1 MVNLFRLKGIRNRN
15 CLIALRQG
23 TAVVL
28 AAIALILYH
37 NPISIAQLDES
48 TTTPT
53 VPDGPPSESV
63 LEAMWRLGMYASAN
77 EVCELQIQQSEPGS
91 NSQARWTRWL
101 IRGLAGEAV
110 ELEDQSEP
118 DLEKA
123 ERLWGKIDELVK
135 STQPSPAP
143 TDRTPWIVW
152 QSIHANL
159 LRAQAQMANYLANPL
174 NTQARENALESIR
187 LLDNRSE
194 QLSKDI
200 SKRVEQLASSSTGTS
215 RRSIRDLQE
224 LATETAL
231 LKCEA
236 MLLRGQAYP
245 YNSADTIAAGT
256 EMEQSATSAAS
267 KMAEDWSGSSKLK
280 LAIAASK
287 WLQGNID
294 EALDLLIPLL
304 QSNDSRVRH
313 RALDLYVQCALA
325 SGQPDKAKTM
335 IDQFRS
341 ATTSPELALAQ
352 LRLALSQ
359 LPADSN
365 AASVRQAAIEELLA
379 SRDAIGDR
387 FGNYWK
393 RRAEALLSSVSKSAS
408 TTSRPPSLEII
419 RIEIRQLL
427 DAKRF
432 DEAIAKLIQQAAILQ
447 KKNESD
453 SAIQLMLQAAAIS
466 QKTSRWQPA
475 SELYR
480 QASLLNPTHKDAAA
494 SHLMAIYCAEQELRN
509 NSKNNTSLKQFQDLL
524 KEQLERFPDNSA
536 SLQAAKQ
543 FNQLLNNLKQWKRAA
558 EELRPLIAKVSFSK
572 ELFWIVLENDFRA
585 VYWQFMEGD
594 PVASQYAIEAF
605 NQWNEIATDKTSNE
619 AASADSQQLAA
630 IAMLLMVDLLPES
643 IAFSLPEQK
652 AISQK
657 AELLNS
663 LNEPTENSSLNW
675 MTARKFVLQIRDKAR
690 LQQSFP
696 SASAKELLSFFEI
709 ADLSGTNAQE
719 QTRTP
724 MSIALWTALEI
735 CAEQTELL
743 PPDERWQS
751 RELLQELRKLL
762 DRGLAEAAWKQAN
775 LDRATRL
782 GWRLES
788 VGPNRLQAL
797 NQVGEQIKS
806 QPRAAAWSR
815 TRAVLLET
823 GDQEELEEALG
834 IYRKLA
840 SGARIGS
847 EEWMQAR
854 YHSAL
859 CLLWMG
865 KKEDAKQTADV
876 ILLTHP
882 PKNQIW
888 QERWKK
894 IASE

>member
-1 MVNLFRLKGIRNRN
+1 MAFRQSTATLLVATTLFLF
-15 CLIALRQG
+15 CSP
-23 TAVVL
+23 
-28 AAIALILYH
+28 ILL
-37 NPISIAQLDES
+37 SQLDD
-48 TTTPT
+48 TTTAPT
-53 VPDGPPSESV
+53 LPDGPPSESV

-91 NSQARWTRWL
+91 NSQARWTMWL

-118 DLEKA
+118 DLQKA
-123 ERLWGKIDELVK
+123 ERLWGKIDELVQA
-135 STQPSPAP
+135 TRQSPTPA
-143 TDRTPWIVW
+143 DRTPWIVW
-152 QSIHANL
+152 QSLHANL

-200 SKRVEQLASSSTGTS
+200 SKRVEQLASSSTGAS

-224 LATETAL
+224 LSTETAL

-287 WLQGNID
+287 WLQGNIN
-294 EALDLLIPLL
+294 EAMELIIPLL
-304 QSNDSRVRH
+304 QSNDSKVRH

-325 SGQPDKAKTM
+325 SGQSDKAKTM

-341 ATTSPELALAQ
+341 TATSPELALAQ
-352 LRLALSQ
+352 LRLALSE
-359 LPADSN
+359 LPADSD

-379 SRDAIGDR
+379 SRDAIGER

-393 RRAEALLSSVSKSAS
+393 RRAEALLSSVSKSTT
-408 TTSRPPSLEII
+408 TTSRPASLEII

-432 DEAIAKLIQQAAILQ
+432 DEAIAKLIQQAAVFQ
-447 KKNESD
+447 KKTETD
-453 SAIQLMLQAAAIS
+453 SAIQLLLQAAAIS
-466 QKTSRWQPA
+466 QKTLRWQPA

-509 NSKNNTSLKQFQDLL
+509 NSKNNASLKQFKDLL

-543 FNQLLNNLKQWKRAA
+543 LNQLLNNLKQWKNAA
-558 EELRPLIAKVSFSK
+558 DELRPLITKVSFTK

-585 VYWQFMEGD
+585 VYWQFTEGD
-594 PVASQYAIEAF
+594 PAASQYAIEAF
-605 NQWNEIATDKTSNE
+605 NQWNEIATGKTPNKE
-619 AASADSQQLAA
+619 VSADLQPLAS
-630 IAMLLMVDLLPES
+630 IAMLLMADLLPES
-643 IAFSLPEQK
+643 VAFSLPEQK
-652 AISQK
+652 VISQK

-663 LNEPTENSSLNW
+663 LSDPTDSSAMKW
-675 MTARKFVLQIRDKAR
+675 MTARKFALQVRDKAK
-690 LQQSFP
+690 LQQPFP
-696 SASAKELLSFFEI
+696 IAWAKELLLFFEG
-709 ADLSGTNAQE
+709 AERSGNNTQE
-719 QTRTP
+719 QASTP

-735 CAEQTELL
+735 SAEQAELIA
-743 PPDERWQS
+743 PDERWQS
-751 RELLQELRKLL
+751 RELLQELRKIL
-762 DRGLAEAAWKQAN
+762 DQGLADSAWKQAN
-775 LDRATRL
+775 LDRGTRL
-782 GWRLES
+782 GWRFES

-797 NQVGEQIKS
+797 NQVGERIKS
-806 QPRAAAWSR
+806 QPRTAAWSR

-840 SGARIGS
+840 SGARIGA

-854 YHSAL
+854 YRSAL

-865 KKEDAKQTADV
+865 KKADAKQTADV

-882 PKNQIW
+882 PHSQLW
-888 QERWKK
+888 QERWKEF
-894 IASE
+894 ASE

>member
-1 MVNLFRLKGIRNRN
+1 
-15 CLIALRQG
+15 
-23 TAVVL
+23 
-28 AAIALILYH
+28 
-37 NPISIAQLDES
+37 
-48 TTTPT
+48 
-53 VPDGPPSESV
+53 
-63 LEAMWRLGMYASAN
+63 
-77 EVCELQIQQSEPGS
+77 
-91 NSQARWTRWL
+91 
-101 IRGLAGEAV
+101 
-110 ELEDQSEP
+110 
-118 DLEKA
+118 
-123 ERLWGKIDELVK
+123 
-135 STQPSPAP
+135 
-143 TDRTPWIVW
+143 
-152 QSIHANL
+152 
-159 LRAQAQMANYLANPL
+159 
-174 NTQARENALESIR
+174 
-187 LLDNRSE
+187 
-194 QLSKDI
+194 
-200 SKRVEQLASSSTGTS
+200 
-215 RRSIRDLQE
+215 
-224 LATETAL
+224 
-231 LKCEA
+231 
-236 MLLRGQAYP
+236 
-245 YNSADTIAAGT
+245 
-256 EMEQSATSAAS
+256 MEQSATNAAS

-287 WLQGNID
+287 WLQGQID
-294 EALDLLIPLL
+294 EAMELLIPLL
-304 QSNDSRVRH
+304 QSNDSKVRQ

-325 SGQPDKAKTM
+325 SSQPDKAKT
-335 IDQFRS
+335 ILAQFRS
-341 ATTSPELALAQ
+341 STTSPELALAQ
-352 LRLALSQ
+352 LRLALFE

-365 AASVRQAAIEELLA
+365 ADSVRQAAIKDLLA

-387 FGNYWK
+387 FGNYWR

-408 TTSRPPSLEII
+408 TTSKPPSLDII

-432 DEAIAKLIQQAAILQ
+432 DEAIAKLIQQAALLQ

-453 SAIQLMLQAAAIS
+453 SAVQLLLQAAAIS
-466 QKTSRWQPA
+466 QKTLRWQPA

-509 NSKNNTSLKQFQDLL
+509 NSKNDTSLKQFQTLL
-524 KEQLERFPDNSA
+524 KEQLEQFPDNSA

-543 FNQLLNNLKQWKRAA
+543 LNQMLNNLKQWKVAA

-585 VYWQFMEGD
+585 IYWQFPEGD
-594 PVASQYAIEAF
+594 PAASQYAIEAF
-605 NQWNEIATDKTSNE
+605 SHWNDIATNKTPNE
-619 AASADSQQLAA
+619 ATSANSQQLASV
-630 IAMLLMVDLLPES
+630 AMLLMLDLLPES

-652 AISQK
+652 AIPQK
-657 AELLNS
+657 TELLKS
-663 LNEPTENSSLNW
+663 LNDPADNSSKTW
-675 MTARKFVLQIRDKAR
+675 MSAREFALQIRDQAR
-690 LQQSFP
+690 LQQPFP
-696 SASAKELLSFFEI
+696 TASAKELLSVFDI
-709 ADLSGTNAQE
+709 DDSAGTNAQG
-719 QTRTP
+719 QTP
-724 MSIALWTALEI
+724 ALVSIALWSALETS
-735 CAEQTELL
+735 AEQAELL

-762 DRGLAEAAWKQAN
+762 DRGLAEPAWKQAN

-797 NQVGEQIKS
+797 NQVLERIKS
-806 QPRAAAWSR
+806 QPRIAAWSR

-847 EEWMQAR
+847 EDWMQAR

-882 PKNQIW
+882 PQNQIW
-888 QERWKK
+888 QQRWKA
-894 IASE
+894 IAAE